1 MKPLPGQRIA
11 LPLRRSHCTP
21 AAGSWTPRCPLEC
34 VFSCAWSPTARW
46 EVYSETPRDPLTRR
60 ILTSGSRP
68 LSVTGGG
75 PRLPLHFL
83 RSLAGLGSVF
93 LTRGEPLWEEES
105 RQRKP
110 RPPQRRG
117 MWVLALGRKHR
128 AGDEETYPHP
138 GLLPLSVVLA
148 ETCWLP
154 WAQLPLLE
162 GDCPALP
169 SAPSFVLCC
178 RCSQGTSCC
187 VSCPGLCCA
196 PAVLGCLPPAPT
208 APQAGPA
215 SPVLPPSRSSAR
227 LLASRPRCL
236 SCPVVIFFGVL
247 VSSLGSCLAFTA
259 PFLALSSFPTLFLYK
274 YPFAPAKSVCPLC
287 SLPLGLG
294 LLASLLLKCLSHP
307 FSSKPHLSLKA
318 EVDP

>member
-21 AAGSWTPRCPLEC
+21 AAVSWTPRCPLEC

-46 EVYSETPRDPLTRR
+46 EVYSETPPRDPLTRR

-68 LSVTGGG
+68 LSVAGGG

-105 RQRKP
+105 RQRKR

-117 MWVLALGRKHR
+117 MRVLALGRRHR

-162 GDCPALP
+162 GDCPQPRALSCAVDAARGRPAASRVQACAVPPPCSAACPQPPRPPRLAPHHPSFLPHAPPPGSSLAVLAVSPVPSLFSLVFWCPRSGPAWLSQLLFWLSPAFPHFSSINTPSLQPNP
-169 SAPSFVLCC
+169 SAHS
-178 RCSQGTSCC
+178 
-187 VSCPGLCCA
+187 
-196 PAVLGCLPPAPT
+196 
-208 APQAGPA
+208 
-215 SPVLPPSRSSAR
+215 
-227 LLASRPRCL
+227 
-236 SCPVVIFFGVL
+236 
-247 VSSLGSCLAFTA
+247 A
-259 PFLALSSFPTLFLYK
+259 PFP
-274 YPFAPAKSVCPLC
+274 
-287 SLPLGLG
+287 
-294 LLASLLLKCLSHP
+294 
-307 FSSKPHLSLKA
+307 
-318 EVDP
+318 